1 MKFSLVN
8 HEFLS
13 VIPRPPLVIGIPA
26 PIELASL
33 FLLLIGIGLAF
44 SDIRLSG
51 WVVGWILLSGALL
64 VQWFRSVLSYSLE
77 RGGADAEIYQVADD
91 WMGLGF
97 SLLIVA
103 SMYMMREV
111 LARHSLAEE
120 RVRVISAAAQDAVV
134 MMDDRGRIAFWN
146 EAGQRVF
153 GHSRQEAQGKKLHE
167 LIIPARDRVE
177 FEKQFTDFSRTGQ
190 GPVIGRTLELAGL
203 RKDGA
208 EIVIEVSVSGVNV
221 DEKWHA
227 ICIFRDVTE
236 RKRAEQML
244 KLEYA
249 VARCLDGADGSSEAL
264 RAVIRAICQMQNW
277 DCGRYLRVDDTA
289 GVLRLV
295 EFWSVPDAAIQ
306 GFLAGARELTYGPG
320 VGMSGKVWQSG
331 QPLWIPDVTKDA
343 RALTAIFKAESGV
356 RGAFV
361 FPVKAEG
368 KTIGV
373 FAFNSHEVREPHAQ
387 LLAAVQAIGSQ
398 VGGFLQRR
406 RGENAQRDVSAK
418 SFL

>member
-1 MKFSLVN
+1 M
-8 HEFLS
+8 
-13 VIPRPPLVIGIPA
+13 GTPA

-64 VQWFRSVLSYSLE
+64 VQWFRSVLSYSME
-77 RGGADAEIYQVADD
+77 RGSADAEIYEVADE

-111 LARHSLAEE
+111 LTRHSLAEE
-120 RVRVISAAAQDAVV
+120 RVRVISAAAQDAVI
-134 MMDDRGRIAFWN
+134 MMDNRGRIAFWN

-153 GHSRQEAQGKKLHE
+153 GYSRQEVLGKTLHE
-167 LIIPARDRVE
+167 LIIPVRDRAE
-177 FEKQFTDFSRTGQ
+177 FEKCFADFRRTGQ
-190 GPVIGRTLELAGL
+190 GPVIGKTLEQSGL

-208 EIVIEVSVSGVNV
+208 EIVTEVSVSGVNV
-221 DEKWHA
+221 GEKWHA
-227 ICIFRDVTE
+227 ICIFRDITE
-236 RKRAEQML
+236 RKRAEQAL
-244 KLEYA
+244 QLEYK
-249 VARCLDGADGSSEAL
+249 VARCLDGADGTSETL
-264 RAVIRAICQMQNW
+264 RAVIRAICQTQNW
-277 DCGRYLRVDDTA
+277 DCGRYLRVDDTG

-295 EFWSVPDAAIQ
+295 EFWSVQDAAIQ
-306 GFLAGARELTYGPG
+306 GFLAAAKDFVYGPG
-320 VGMSGKVWQSG
+320 VGMAGKVWQSG

-343 RALTAIFKAESGV
+343 RALTAIFRAQAGV
-356 RGAFV
+356 HGAFV

-373 FAFNSHEVREPHAQ
+373 FAFNSHEIREPHVQ
-387 LLAAVQAIGSQ
+387 LLAAVQVIGGQ

-406 RGENAQRDVSAK
+406 RTENG
-418 SFL
+418 